1 MSCEKLG
8 GGLGPLGSL
17 APSLGS
23 YSPGAVRSINR
34 VVLQRRKQANKT
46 KLALIGHSSS
56 LLPI

>member
-8 GGLGPLGSL
+8 GLGHL

-23 YSPGAVRSINR
+23 YAPGAVRSINR
-34 VVLQRRKQANKT
+34 VVLQRRKQANET